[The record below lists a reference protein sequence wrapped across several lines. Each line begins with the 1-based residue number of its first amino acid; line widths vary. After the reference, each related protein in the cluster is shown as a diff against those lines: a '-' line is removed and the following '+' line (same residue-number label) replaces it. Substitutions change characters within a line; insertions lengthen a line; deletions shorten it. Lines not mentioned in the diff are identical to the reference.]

1 MRRDLSLREEPRCNI
16 HPSTPPPVLQVTAA
30 VQGEARRRAAARDRG
45 GRGRSTRTT
54 PPLNGS
60 QRRPAL
66 QRPTSR
72 PTSRPMSSGPSP
84 AASPQQRPRR
94 ARPSPPSAPPSPL
107 WGAVRGLMPPGL
119 TEADWSPISSR
130 FSSSNGPSPACVP
143 GTPGP
148 NKACDHTRATS
159 SHHARADA
167 PIHASLPSRTASD
180 DVPGCSPAQAC
191 GTVDVS
197 PLPR

>member
-1 MRRDLSLREEPRCNI
+1 
-16 HPSTPPPVLQVTAA
+16 
-30 VQGEARRRAAARDRG
+30 
-45 GRGRSTRTT
+45 
-54 PPLNGS
+54 
-60 QRRPAL
+60 
-66 QRPTSR
+66 
-72 PTSRPMSSGPSP
+72 
-84 AASPQQRPRR
+84 
-94 ARPSPPSAPPSPL
+94 
-107 WGAVRGLMPPGL
+107 MPPGL

-197 PLPR
+197 PLPRQSIRAPTFLPHAPSRFTILTCDLPSLHPHALPSLRIPHLLTAFPLLLPLPLPTFTPTFDTLRCGTPTFNPTLYTLGARSPSRERESAAA